1 MKRGFS
7 LQGIAALWSRNLMI
21 VAVLTFVNRF
31 GQGLFG
37 AVRTNFFVDTLG
49 LTGGQVLWLEGV
61 REIPGLAL
69 MFVAA
74 FMVRLPLAR
83 RAAFSVLI
91 MGAGY
96 MLYAAINSYV
106 ALLVFAAVAS
116 LGLHMY
122 MPLGPSLGM
131 CLSTKETC
139 GRVLGLL
146 SSVGSMASIIGLAT
160 VSLMTGFVE
169 TISLRIFFLVGG
181 AFVIVAALLLFKL
194 PADVGATAAKQ
205 PRMVVKKRYWVF
217 YVLNFM
223 EGSRKEVLGT
233 FVSLVLVQDFG
244 LKVWQLSTLLVFS
257 SIMNLIAAPYI
268 GYLVDRFGERATM
281 TARYL
286 ALALCCIGY
295 ATLNSV
301 WLLVAVMFIVK
312 LMLILGMGLNT
323 YVNRI
328 APPEEL
334 TATLSTGVSINHVTS
349 VAMPLI
355 AGALLPIVGYQW
367 IFMGTAILILLSVPF
382 SLAMKVDLKAEP
394 APQVSTAL
402 AD

>member
-1 MKRGFS
+1 MKGFS
-7 LQGIAALWSRNLMI
+7 LRGIATLWSRNLI
-21 VAVLTFVNRF
+21 ILAVARFVSRF

-49 LTGGQVLWLEGV
+49 LSGGQVLWMEGI

-69 MFVAA
+69 IFVAA
-74 FMVRLPLAR
+74 FMMRLPLAR
-83 RAAFSVLI
+83 RAAISVLI
-91 MGAGY
+91 MGVGY
-96 MLYAAINSYV
+96 MLYATINSYV
-106 ALLVFAAVAS
+106 GLLVFAAIAS

-122 MPLGPSLGM
+122 MPLGPSLAM
-131 CLSTKETC
+131 SLSTKETC

-146 SSVGSMASIIGLAT
+146 SSVGSLASIIGMAT
-160 VSLMTGFVE
+160 ISLMTGFVE
-169 TISLRIFFLVGG
+169 SIPLHVYFLVGG
-181 AFVIVAALLLFKL
+181 AFVIVAALLLFRL
-194 PADVGATAAKQ
+194 PTDVGATATRQ
-205 PRMVVKKRYWVF
+205 PRMLVKKRYWIF

-244 LKVWQLSTLLVFS
+244 LRVWQLSKLLLFS
-257 SIMNLIAAPYI
+257 SIMNLIAAPYM
-268 GYLVDRFGERATM
+268 GYLVDRFGERSTM
-281 TARYL
+281 TVRYL

-334 TATLSTGVSINHVTS
+334 TPTLSAGVSINHVTS

-355 AGALLPIVGYQW
+355 AGALLPIVGYRW
-367 IFMGTAILILLSVPF
+367 IFMGTAVLILITVPF
-382 SLAMKVDLKAEP
+382 AMAMKVK
-394 APQVSTAL
+394 PQDAAASQVRTAL